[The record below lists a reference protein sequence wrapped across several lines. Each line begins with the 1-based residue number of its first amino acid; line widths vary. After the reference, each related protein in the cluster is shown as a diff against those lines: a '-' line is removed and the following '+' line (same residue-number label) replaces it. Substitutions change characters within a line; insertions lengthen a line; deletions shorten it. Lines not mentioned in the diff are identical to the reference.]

1 VVVGEDDRRRS
12 FAHAEPA
19 EMLPK
24 WVFTVTARNMQAD
37 SDLGIR
43 RAARHHSRRRRRSAS
58 RS

>member
-12 FAHAEPA
+12 IAHAELA
-19 EMLPK
+19 EDAAD
-24 WVFTVTARNMQAD
+24 VGRHGGRRNVQAG

-43 RAARHHSRRRRRSAS
+43 RAARHHWRRRRRSAS